1 MLDIQRQKETWYLPT
16 KNLQSGCVVGW
27 GGAVRVQKMN
37 VMTHNGHTEYCG
49 GRVPVSLTLRGINF
63 KGAFTQANDTPLKN

>member
-1 MLDIQRQKETWYLPT
+1 
-16 KNLQSGCVVGW
+16 
-27 GGAVRVQKMN
+27 MN